1 MSGEREAE
9 NGTEIGVENFPVLVG
24 LGREDLEGRKVLEG
38 CGKMEAVEVRKKV
51 GDSGDLGIVGRNFSA
66 I

>member
-1 MSGEREAE
+1 VSGEREAE

-24 LGREDLEGRKVLEG
+24 LGREDLEGRKFLGG
-38 CGKMEAVEVRKKV
+38 CGKMEAVVVRKKV